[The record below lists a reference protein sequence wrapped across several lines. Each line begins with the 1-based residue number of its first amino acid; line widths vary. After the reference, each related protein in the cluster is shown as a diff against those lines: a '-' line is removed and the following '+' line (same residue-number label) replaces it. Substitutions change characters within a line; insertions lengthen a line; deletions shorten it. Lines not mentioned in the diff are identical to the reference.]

1 MRTFAIVAV
10 IVTLLGGGSV
20 WYTHYI
26 SSSTGILV
34 EQIDQV
40 DERIQNQDWDKANS
54 SLKKMENDWEK
65 TKNLW
70 SVLITHQ
77 EIDSIDITLKRLE
90 EFVRLKSP
98 VLAAGEL
105 SSLRLLVDHIADT
118 EAFNLRNIF

>member
-10 IVTLLGGGSV
+10 IVTLLAGGSV

-40 DERIQNQDWDKANS
+40 DERIQNQDWDEANS

-90 EFVRLKSP
+90 EFVRLKSS